1 MSVTFCVS
9 KLETSSSV
17 SLLQFLNMLLMSVT
31 FRVSKLETLSSVR
44 LLQLLNML
52 FMFTTFSVLRYSIP
66 SMVFKSVHPKNQQK
80 QLVGRA
86 AAKEAS
92 NTTFS
97 MRFLFT
103 LYSPSTNQ
111 LGSSSGLFS
120 GYAPA
125 GFLTSCLKVSVPVA
139 SSNTAYDSGV

>member
-1 MSVTFCVS
+1 
-9 KLETSSSV
+9 
-17 SLLQFLNMLLMSVT
+17 
-31 FRVSKLETLSSVR
+31 
-44 LLQLLNML
+44 ML
-52 FMFTTFSVLRYSIP
+52 FIVTTFSVFRYSIP
-66 SMVFKSVHPKNQQK
+66 SMVFNSVHPKNQQR

-86 AAKEAS
+86 AANEAS

-103 LYSPSTNQ
+103 KFSPSTNQ
-111 LGSSSGLFS
+111 PGSSSGPFS

-125 GFLTSCLKVSVPVA
+125 GFLASCLKVSVPVA